1 MDQNGQPI
9 GHAYAYYSSG
19 EEDYVAATGVAYGGQ
34 VQHQYVMQN
43 PNMDMNQMRP
53 QMQQQQLQMQ
63 HPTYTLQPHHPSLQ
77 HHQMTQVQYDPN
89 ANVGPIYHQPIAST
103 PPPPSPYDPV
113 SPASL
118 SDHSASGTESA
129 GAISARVGG
138 VPLMPATRVYHAH
151 SHSHSS
157 QSSTSS
163 LHGGE
168 HPYANPHYTAISR
181 GHSRT
186 RSIDSRSMGT
196 TPPPGHPHAAPISD
210 DDNERPDLLETY
222 VDKIS
227 LHNRKE
233 STRRQRIQAEQRRRD
248 ELRDGYSRLKE
259 VLPISTS
266 KSSKVSLIERARG
279 HILDM
284 DAENA
289 ALREEVEKLK
299 KEVQRLEKMSEQL
312 ALSVAVKPKA
322 PGVAATAAD
331 AIEISDSPSVISIRG
346 ESEPAE
352 HISIAS
358 TASPMEE
365 VESTPEPADDS
376 ERELTPAPA

>member
-1 MDQNGQPI
+1 
-9 GHAYAYYSSG
+9 
-19 EEDYVAATGVAYGGQ
+19 
-34 VQHQYVMQN
+34 
-43 PNMDMNQMRP
+43 MDMNQMRP
-53 QMQQQQLQMQ
+53 QMQQLPMQ
-63 HPTYTLQPHHPSLQ
+63 HPQYNLHPHPSLQ
-77 HHQMTQVQYDPN
+77 QHMTQVQYEPA
-89 ANVGPIYHQPIAST
+89 ANVGPMYHQHMAST

-129 GAISARVGG
+129 GAVSARVGG
-138 VPLMPATRVYHAH
+138 VPIMPARVYHAH

-168 HPYANPHYTAISR
+168 HPYANPHYAGTPSR

-186 RSIDSRSMGT
+186 RSIGSRSVGT

-210 DDNERPDLLETY
+210 DDNDQPGMMESY

-227 LHNRKE
+227 LLNRKE

-259 VLPISTS
+259 VLPITTS
-266 KSSKVSLIERARG
+266 KTSKVSLIERARA
-279 HILDM
+279 HIIDI
-284 DAENA
+284 DSENA
-289 ALREEVEKLK
+289 SLKNEIEELKREVL
-299 KEVQRLEKMSEQL
+299 RLEKMSEQL
-312 ALSVAVKPKA
+312 ALSVAVKPGNRGA
-322 PGVAATAAD
+322 QGSIDIA
-331 AIEISDSPSVISIRG
+331 DSPSVVSIRST
-346 ESEPAE
+346 SEAPE

-365 VESTPEPADDS
+365 MESTPGPEGS
-376 ERELTPAPA
+376 ERERTPAA